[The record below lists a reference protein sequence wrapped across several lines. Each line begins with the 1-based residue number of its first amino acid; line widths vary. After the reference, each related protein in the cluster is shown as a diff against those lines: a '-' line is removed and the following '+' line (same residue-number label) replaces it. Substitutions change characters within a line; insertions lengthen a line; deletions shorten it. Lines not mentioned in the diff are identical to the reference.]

1 MMILKVL
8 QNPKTITIPTK
19 IIAMLWS
26 LFRLLVDF
34 LFKLL
39 ILVMAL

>member
-1 MMILKVL
+1 MILKVL
-8 QNPKTITIPTK
+8 QNPKTIKIPKK
-19 IIAMLWS
+19 IMAMLYA

-39 ILVMAL
+39 MLVMVL